1 MWCFKSSSFTVTCF
15 LMILVKYMHN
25 FYHYFTLHLKYIHDP
40 MIINIVTYI
49 FNIHSSTSLIIVKS
63 PYTVL
68 VSNRLVR
75 NQYKLCSTI
84 LWYINKCTGSSYSY
98 SFLFSLVILVQT
110 NINCQNS
117 LSIFSRLHFRYCVSS
132 NLKEEG
138 TEGVYLCA
146 FSRFLVMRSWSM

>member
-1 MWCFKSSSFTVTCF
+1 
-15 LMILVKYMHN
+15 MILVKYIHN

-63 PYTVL
+63 SYTVL

-75 NQYKLCSTI
+75 NQYKLYSII

-98 SFLFSLVILVQT
+98 SFLISLVILVQT

>member
-1 MWCFKSSSFTVTCF
+1 
-15 LMILVKYMHN
+15 MHN
-25 FYHYFTLHLKYIHDP
+25 SYHYFILHLKYIHDP

-68 VSNRLVR
+68 VSNRLLVVR

>member
-40 MIINIVTYI
+40 MIINIVTNI
-49 FNIHSSTSLIIVKS
+49 FNIHSRTSLIIVKS

-75 NQYKLCSTI
+75 NQYKLCSII

-117 LSIFSRLHFRYCVSS
+117 LSIFSLLHFRYCVSS